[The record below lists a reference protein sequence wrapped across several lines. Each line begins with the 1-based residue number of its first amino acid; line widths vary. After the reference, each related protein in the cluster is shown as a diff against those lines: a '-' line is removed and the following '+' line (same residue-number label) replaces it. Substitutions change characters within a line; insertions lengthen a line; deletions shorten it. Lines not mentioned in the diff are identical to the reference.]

1 MDPGGDVKALD
12 VSLAFITGHP
22 RAMALLDFGG
32 RVIVHSRGWIRQEGP
47 VPDLVGTPVPRD
59 ADLLAALERSSHPD
73 AARVDRLVRD
83 VLSGGRDMAQEEVRA
98 RLGDGDGRCV
108 VVVTALRVDGRRS
121 VCLEFLATTPARPG
135 EERGSR
141 TPFRD
146 VVDALPSAI
155 IVTSLTAAGAQRV
168 VHYVSPSYEAIWGRP
183 AALLRDEP
191 QSFLDSVH
199 PEDRDDV
206 ARHAWGVG
214 SEAVDRE
221 FRIVRPEGTVRWVH
235 FRALPVR
242 NDQGEVDR
250 VVAMATDIT
259 PRREVADALR
269 RSRDEL
275 EQMVDEAPVALVLH
289 QRGQVLKAN
298 QVAAAYLGEEHPAAV
313 TRVDLME
320 RIHPD
325 DRALADPLDGTGP
338 RPADRVIRIRTHRGE
353 WVGYRAA
360 SVRAVHGNGEPVSFL
375 ALWAPHTP
383 ASPVSGSGV
392 TDHADALER
401 LFEGAPLGLAV
412 LGPRGSLRRGN
423 ARLAGLLGWNEI
435 APPPGTL
442 TALVRVPGPRRAQ
455 AALRAVA
462 SGRLD
467 VVHGE
472 VEVEHAAGHRV
483 PLALHLSRLGGGE
496 GEVLVAAEHLGRRRA
511 EDDRRRQSERIEA
524 LGRLAGGIAHDF
536 NNLMTV
542 VTGHAELVLE
552 ELDDDSDWAADGR
565 EIRSAGL
572 RAASL
577 TDQLL
582 TFSRRRG
589 GEPIPLDL
597 GRILREVEPT
607 LRERAGDLVSVS
619 VDIVPGTDRVHAD
632 PGLMR
637 RLVDALVDNALA
649 AMPDGG
655 RLKLGLRAGRDPG
668 TVALSV
674 EDSGE
679 GMDPGVLR
687 HMFEPFFTT
696 RPQGHGTGLG
706 LALVHGIVEERD
718 GTIDVRSTKGEGT
731 TVSIRLPAWLGP
743 APPETPAA
751 EAPDVPEPA
760 EDRPRPTLPELG
772 ESPWSTPEPRGFV
785 LVVEDEESVRRLG
798 TRILERGG
806 YRVGTATTGAEAVN
820 RLTGSGPLPDLVVA
834 DARLRD
840 LDPNTLVAAIRT
852 VSATLPVLLL
862 SAYDPRDDRLPRG
875 AGIHFLQKPFNGDE
889 LEAAVRRALGRG

>member
-1 MDPGGDVKALD
+1 
-12 VSLAFITGHP
+12 
-22 RAMALLDFGG
+22 MALLDWGG

-47 VPDLVGTPVPRD
+47 IPDLVGTPVPRD

-73 AARVDRLVRD
+73 AARVDRLVRE
-83 VLSGGRDMAQEEVRA
+83 VLSGGRDAAQEEVRA
-98 RLGDGDGRCV
+98 RLGDGEGRCV
-108 VVVTALRVDGRRS
+108 IMVTALRVDGRRS
-121 VCLEFLATTPARPG
+121 VCLEFIAATPSRPG
-135 EERGSR
+135 GADSA
-141 TPFRD
+141 TPFRE

-155 IVTSLTAAGAQRV
+155 IVTSPAAAGRQPV
-168 VHYVSPSYEAIWGRP
+168 VHYVSPGYEAIWGRP
-183 AALLRDEP
+183 ATLLRDEP
-191 QSFLDSVH
+191 RSFLDTVH
-199 PEDRDDV
+199 PDDRDEV
-206 ARHAWGVG
+206 ARHAWGSG

-221 FRIVRPEGTVRWVH
+221 FRIVRPEGTVRWIH

-242 NDQGEVDR
+242 DGRGDADR

-275 EQMVDEAPVALVLH
+275 EQMVDEAPVALILH
-289 QRGQVLKAN
+289 QRGHVLKAN
-298 QVAAAYLGEEHPAAV
+298 QVAADYLGEEHPAAV

-338 RPADRVIRIRTHRGE
+338 RPADRVVRVRTDRGE

-360 SVRAVHGNGEPVSFL
+360 SVRAVHGSGQPVSLL

-383 ASPVSGSGV
+383 ASPVSGSG
-392 TDHADALER
+392 DPGRADALER
-401 LFEGAPLGLAV
+401 LFEDAPLGLAI
-412 LGPRGSLRRGN
+412 LGPDGALRRGN
-423 ARLAGLLGWNEI
+423 ARLAGLLGWNET
-435 APPPGTL
+435 APPDGPL
-442 TALVRVPGPRRAQ
+442 TALIHRPGERRAR
-455 AALRAVA
+455 AALRALA

-467 VVHGE
+467 VAHGE
-472 VEVEHAAGHRV
+472 VEVRHTAGHRV
-483 PLALHLSRLGGGE
+483 PMALHVSRLGGGH
-496 GEVLVAAEHLGRRRA
+496 GAFLVAAEHIGRRRA
-511 EDDRRRQSERIEA
+511 EEDRRRQTERIEA

-552 ELDDDSDWAADGR
+552 ELDDDSATAADVR

-582 TFSRRRG
+582 TFSRRRA

-597 GRILREVEPT
+597 GRVLREMEPA
-607 LRERAGDLVSVS
+607 LRERAGPGIAATVEV
-619 VDIVPGTDRVHAD
+619 VPGTARVHAD

-637 RLVDALVDNALA
+637 RLVDALVDNAVA

-655 RLKLGLRAGRDPG
+655 ALHLRVRPGSDPG
-668 TVALSV
+668 TVVLSV
-674 EDSGE
+674 EDTGE

-706 LALVHGIVEERD
+706 LALVHGIVEDRNGD
-718 GTIDVRSTKGEGT
+718 IDVRSTRGEGT
-731 TVSIRLPAWLGP
+731 TVSIRLPAWSEPIEGMGSRGP
-743 APPETPAA
+743 AATVDAGTPRSPT
-751 EAPDVPEPA
+751 PD
-760 EDRPRPTLPELG
+760 LPEFG
-772 ESPWSTPEPRGFV
+772 ESPWSAPEPRGFV
-785 LVVEDEESVRRLG
+785 LVIEDEESVRRLG

-806 YRVGTATTGAEAVN
+806 YRVGWAATGAEAVS
-820 RLTGSGPLPDLVVA
+820 RLTGSDALPDLIVA

-840 LDPNTLVAAIRT
+840 LDAITLVSAVRT
-852 VSATLPVLLL
+852 VSGEIPVLLL
-862 SAYDPRDDRLPRG
+862 SAYDPRDERLPRG
-875 AGIHFLQKPFNGDE
+875 PGITLLQKPFNGEE
-889 LEAAVRRALGRG
+889 LEAAVRRALGRS